1 MHPTT
6 LFMGLTAL
14 FSVTSAIPVA
24 HEKPTPTP
32 SMSKVLVSPS
42 SSASASASPTP
53 STNPYEAYTCPA
65 KKQKACCMG
74 VEQASKDIISPLGEL
89 VPIVGG
95 LQVSS
100 AITFQCKSPAENQ
113 PALYKMTDDRTGKK
127 MDEKAPPSSCNEKG
141 YSPMCCHDINSIGFS
156 SCKGF
161 EQTKKNFYSQHG
173 HAEETQADMIMDA
186 VT

>member
-100 AITFQCKSPAENQ
+100 AITFQCK
-113 PALYKMTDDRTGKK
+113 K

-141 YSPMCCHDINSIGFS
+141 YAPMCCHDINSVGFS

-161 EQTKKNFYSQHG
+161 EQTKKNFYAQHG
-173 HAEETQADMIMDA
+173 HPEETQADMIMDA

>member
-24 HEKPTPTP
+24 HENPTPTP
-32 SMSKVLVSPS
+32 SMSKVLLSPS

-53 STNPYEAYTCPA
+53 SINPFEAYTCPP
-65 KKQKACCMG
+65 KKQKGCCTG
-74 VEQASKDIISPLGEL
+74 LQQASKDIISPLGNL

-95 LQVSS
+95 LQISS
-100 AITFQCKSPAENQ
+100 AITFQCK
-113 PALYKMTDDRTGKK
+113 KMGDK
-127 MDEKAPPSSCNEKG
+127 EPPSSCDEKG
-141 YSPMCCHDINSIGFS
+141 YAPMCCNDINPSGFS

-161 EQTKKNFYSQHG
+161 EQTKKNFYTQHG
-173 HAEETQADMIMDA
+173 QAQESQADMIMDI